1 MDSLQTITVD
11 WISSLKIVK
20 HVIYADTG
28 FNSILDYLPN
38 LDYTFG
44 GFTVPDEI
52 ELQV

>member
-1 MDSLQTITVD
+1 MDSLQTMAVD
-11 WISSLKIVK
+11 WISSSKMAK
-20 HVIYADTG
+20 HVTYADTG